1 MNLGMAFYRAP
12 ATALMPD
19 IVPSAYRS
27 QASGWINFLGGLGGV
42 LAYLLGKPLYDA
54 NPAYPFFAM
63 GGLSIVA
70 SLLVVA
76 FIREQA
82 PAGQKSTRVSVTEAL
97 GQLRENL
104 RNLVKGEKSLLFLLL
119 AILFWFIS
127 IDALVTFFTS
137 YSKFHLDIPES
148 TGALIFGF
156 FALTFMLMAIPAGY
170 IGARFG
176 RKKAIL
182 AGLFLLTGVML
193 AAIMARSIPVLAS
206 LFSLGGVGFAL
217 VNVNCLPMVFDMT
230 PEGTEGNYTGLYYF
244 FSQSA
249 SIIAPPLAGACIDL
263 LGYPSL
269 IVFSAL
275 FLASSLILMVRVRS
289 GEARIAT

>member
-42 LAYLLGKPLYDA
+42 LAYFLGKPLYDA

-63 GGLSIVA
+63 GGLSILA

-82 PAGQKSTRVSVTEAL
+82 PGGRERTRVSVMESIR
-97 GQLRENL
+97 QLRENL

-127 IDALVTFFTS
+127 IDAIVTFFTS

-170 IGARFG
+170 IGARLG
-176 RKKAIL
+176 RKKTIL
-182 AGLFLLTGVML
+182 AGLFILTGVML
-193 AAIMARSIPVLAS
+193 AATAARSTPVLAS
-206 LFSLGGVGFAL
+206 FFFVGGVGWAL
-217 VNVNCLPMVFDMT
+217 INVNCLPMVFDMA
-230 PEGTEGNYTGLYYF
+230 PAGTEGNYTGLYFF

-249 SIIAPPLAGACIDL
+249 SIIAPPLAGAFIDL

-269 IVFSAL
+269 MVFSAL
-275 FLASSLILMVRVRS
+275 FLSLSLILMLRVRR
-289 GEARIAT
+289 G